1 MKTLYLDCGMGAA
14 GDMLTAALAE
24 LLPDP
29 DAFFA
34 KLNVLGIPGV
44 EYIREP
50 SVKCGITG
58 THVTVKVDG
67 QEEASSDTDPHG
79 HDHEHHHDHN
89 HEYDH
94 EPDHDHEHDHHHEH
108 DHGHAHRHS
117 GLSDIE
123 HIVRDHLDL
132 PEKVR
137 DDVLAVFGLI
147 AEAESHVHGV
157 KVDEIHFHEVGTM
170 DAVADVTAV
179 CLAMAALSPD
189 EVVVSPVHVGSGHV
203 SCAHGILPV
212 PAPATAYILRDVPIY
227 GGAIRGELCTPTGAA
242 LLKHFADR
250 FGDMPVM
257 RTEKIGYGMGKK
269 DFEAANCVR
278 ALLGE
283 REERS
288 SDAVLLACNLDDMT
302 PEAVGFAMETLLAEG
317 ALDVWTTPVG
327 MKKNRP
333 GILLAVLC
341 RPEDREATVR
351 RLFRH
356 TSTIGI
362 RESTVRR
369 CTLARR
375 EEVRETAAGPV
386 RRKISEGYGVTRVK
400 DEYEDLARI
409 AREEG
414 ISLAEAKEKTR

>member
-34 KLNVLGIPGV
+34 KLNALGIPGV

-67 QEEASSDTDPHG
+67 QEEASSDADPHG
-79 HDHEHHHDHN
+79 HDHEHHHD
-89 HEYDH
+89 
-94 EPDHDHEHDHHHEH
+94 HDHHHEH

-157 KVDEIHFHEVGTM
+157 KIDEIHFHEVGTM

-333 GILLAVLC
+333 GILLSVLC

-414 ISLAEAKEKTR
+414 ISLAEAKEKAR